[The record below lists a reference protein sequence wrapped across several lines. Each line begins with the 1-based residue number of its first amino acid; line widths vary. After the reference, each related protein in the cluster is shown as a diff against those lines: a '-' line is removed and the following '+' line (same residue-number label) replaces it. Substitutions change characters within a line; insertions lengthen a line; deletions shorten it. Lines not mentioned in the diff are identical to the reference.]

1 MYKRSN
7 DFETEI
13 KKFEAELRKNK
24 GTVSQQEQT
33 IKKTRSE
40 LHELNEQYAYL
51 NNDYREQNISFEALK
66 SENSRMKGELLF
78 LENRNVTSDI
88 SATAFTKVTDT

>member
-40 LHELNEQYAYL
+40 LHELNEQYA
-51 NNDYREQNISFEALK
+51 
-66 SENSRMKGELLF
+66 
-78 LENRNVTSDI
+78 
-88 SATAFTKVTDT
+88 

>member
-1 MYKRSN
+1 
-7 DFETEI
+7 
-13 KKFEAELRKNK
+13 LRKNK